1 MPTGYTAKIEEGIS
15 FKEYALSCARNFGA
29 LIMMRDEPMD
39 APIPDKFEKDSYYQ
53 ESLERAKAEL
63 EKYQSFT
70 LNDWRGEFE
79 AYRLKTVER
88 YLEQIQKNKDLRQK
102 YENMLAKVRKYEA
115 PSPDHVNYKKFM
127 ETQILE
133 SIEFDCMSDYYE
145 RALEKLG
152 RTHWREYKDQ
162 MLSGAKRDISYYQEQ
177 LDKDEERGE
186 DRNEWIR
193 LLKESV
199 EKIEE

>member
-1 MPTGYTAKIEEGIS
+1 MPSGFTAKIEEGIS

-39 APIPDKFEKDSYYQ
+39 APIPDKFKKDSYYQ
-53 ESLERAKAEL
+53 KSLEKAQNQL
-63 EKYQSFT
+63 KKYQSFT

-79 AYRLKTVER
+79 AYQVKTVER
-88 YLEQIQKNKDLRQK
+88 YLEQIEKNKNLRQK
-102 YENMLAKVRKYEA
+102 YENMLAKVREYEA

-133 SIEFDCMSDYYE
+133 SIEFDCMGDYYE
-145 RALEKLG
+145 RELKELG

-162 MLSGAKRDISYYQEQ
+162 MLGGAERNISCYQEQ
-177 LDKDEERGE
+177 IDKDEERGE

-193 LLKESV
+193 LLKESLESV
-199 EKIEE
+199 E